1 LTAAFTAPA
10 ELGEYTVTATSQAD
24 PGRRAS
30 AVVTVGLS
38 DGGIA
43 SLVVRPGS
51 VTFVEVGEEAVLEVL
66 AFDARGAP
74 VSLVGRAVEWRIGD
88 SSAVDLMTDPDGP
101 ARATVRASAALGSAV
116 VSVAVGP
123 DGEVLS
129 KPVGVSVASVVPD
142 VELVRDEAVVF
153 PFVDL
158 PPGADPASFSTLDY
172 EVVDGVASVA
182 GFTEDEIAVLLV
194 VEENTLQY
202 PAILS
207 GVAPAVGDLLL
218 GTGGSGIMGRV
229 RSVETREGAH
239 LVQLAQVA
247 LDEVFEAFV
256 FSFDSAELEAQ
267 GVLTPSSWLG
277 LSQAASI
284 APSATSI
291 PIADCEFEGDVTL
304 LGVAAT
310 IEQSLAPIL
319 ELRYDLL
326 RPKELRFL
334 VGVRGSLAGEVD
346 IDVQGDVAGKISCD
360 AGSSVNLTMSLPA
373 GPLAAVLSAGA
384 KFQPMFKVAV
394 EASAGPRLGVLG
406 RLEVDRVLQAGF
418 DIQDGS
424 VENLSRISG
433 VPSAEIDL
441 IADPDGFGDMNF
453 GVTPGYYFVGA
464 VGVQFGGWTLER
476 VCAGARLLPRLGG
489 WCEDVSDALFLEAF
503 EGSIGGELQTV
514 WDSPRRVLNQED
526 SASRILA
533 AAVSDVVLKNDALN
547 EVLERFKFEAIE
559 LELVS
564 AQIEGPT
571 LYRVFEAAT
580 IELTTPSFGGAVAQ
594 GHVAEVAVGDAVQVV
609 VTGARRPAYVP
620 QFDTDL
626 ESGEVW
632 IAAGNRVASIDV
644 TVVGGDS
651 LAIDFVVTEAL
662 CSEAVGGL
670 VPLRFI
676 GYNRML
682 GLVPT
687 AGYLGDIR
695 LDCVTSEPPAVA
707 VTIAPDAVTL
717 APSATQAFTASVTGA
732 ADTSV
737 TWSATCGS
745 IAGSSST
752 ITYTAPATA
761 GSCSVTATSV
771 ADPSKSASATVTV
784 TSGTPTAG
792 ADLVVRDL
800 SVTPTAAVAGA
811 NVTVAFSV
819 ANVGD
824 APALAST
831 VRVRIN
837 DDPTSVTTSDTL
849 LAELGTNALADGQ
862 SQTYTQAVTAP
873 SGLADGTYYVWVVA
887 DVFNEAN
894 QSSYDNDRG
903 VVPIVIVGEPT
914 DACTVPDEVIAIPD
928 PQLRSAVRSH
938 LDLGAG
944 PITCEDMTRLT
955 SLAGDSSGIAS
966 LEGLQHAVNLTYLS
980 AVGNRIS
987 DLSPIAGLA
996 DLSVLELWINDVRD
1010 VSPLAR
1016 LTNLQTLG
1024 LADNFV
1030 SDLSPL
1036 VALEELV
1043 SLSLFNNEPHPIER
1057 IDDIS
1062 ALANMTKLKSLSL
1075 GGNAVEDLS
1084 ALAGLTELEDLSLGT
1099 NHVSNLTPLASLR
1112 NLRWLYLHENA
1123 ITDVEPLRG
1132 LTALTELWLGSNE
1145 GTNRIR
1151 DIGPLAGMRQLTTL
1165 LLYGNEITDLTPLSR
1180 LAELTYLDLGGNP
1193 IRDISPL
1200 AGLTSLTSLSL
1211 AATSAGMTE
1220 VEDVAPLRHLTRLEY
1235 LSIGSER
1242 VRDIAPLS
1250 NLRSLLDLSVSSS
1263 QVSDLSGLTALTR
1276 LRSLSLWSSQVAD
1289 LSPLADLREL
1299 VLLEVTHANV
1309 RDVTPLAGLSNLI
1322 SLNVGNNAISDMS
1335 ALAAL
1340 GNLQGLWL
1348 YENDIVDAA
1357 ALASL
1362 ENLTEVSLFGN
1373 QIVDLTPLSGL
1384 RELYQLWVFENRIT
1398 DLSPLVANPGL
1409 ASGDVLD
1416 VSLNC
1421 LDISPASVSRGHIDQ
1436 LRGRGVSVT
1445 YEPQDVCGRPSS
1457 ASRWQSEVERPPSA
1471 TRDARRVDAFQM
1483 STSPY
1488 EARLDVDRREVVP
1501 IYGR

>member
-1 LTAAFTAPA
+1 MERRPCGWCVSVLGVVLVLFASVGCTGPTRVSVSVAPSEVALAPGESVVFTATVLGAQDESVMWSASGGDLVPSGLTATFTAPA

-153 PFVDL
+153 PFVGL

-182 GFTEDEIAVLLV
+182 GFTEDEIVVLLV

-346 IDVQGDVAGKISCD
+346 IDVQGNVAGKISCD

-489 WCEDVSDALFLEAF
+489 WCEGVSDALFLEAF

-547 EVLERFKFEAIE
+547 EVLKRFKFEAIE

-662 CSEAVGGL
+662 CSKAVGGL

-903 VVPIVIVGEPT
+903 VVPIVIGGANDDCRDPEQPISFP
-914 DACTVPDEVIAIPD
+914 DAGLRDAIVD
-928 PQLRSAVRSH
+928 TLE
-938 LDLGAG
+938 LLGWGGSVVDCGAMAWL
-944 PITCEDMTRLT
+944 PL
-955 SLAGDSSGIAS
+955 
-966 LEGLQHAVNLTYLS
+966 VNGRDY
-980 AVGNRIS
+980 GIS
-987 DLSPIAGLA
+987 DLWGLEYAVNATDVNLAVNRIEDLAPLRSLDRLAILDLDGNEIVDLAPLA
-996 DLSVLELWINDVRD
+996 DLD
-1010 VSPLAR
+1010 
-1016 LTNLQTLG
+1016 G
-1024 LADNFV
+1024 LVQVWLSDN
-1030 SDLSPL
+1030 
-1036 VALEELV
+1036 
-1043 SLSLFNNEPHPIER
+1043 R
-1057 IDDIS
+1057 IQD
-1062 ALANMTKLKSLSL
+1062 
-1075 GGNAVEDLS
+1075 
-1084 ALAGLTELEDLSLGT
+1084 LAGLGSQRELRFLYLNGNDIRDIEELATLDSIEWLDLDHNSISDIAPLANLRTLTGVSLLENSVADIRPLRDLDGLT
-1099 NHVSNLTPLASLR
+1099 GLNLTG
-1112 NLRWLYLHENA
+1112 ND
-1123 ITDVEPLRG
+1123 IV
-1132 LTALTELWLGSNE
+1132 
-1145 GTNRIR
+1145 
-1151 DIGPLAGMRQLTTL
+1151 DIGPLA
-1165 LLYGNEITDLTPLSR
+1165 DLDR
-1180 LAELTYLDLGGNP
+1180 LVYLDLAQNR
-1193 IRDISPL
+1193 I
-1200 AGLTSLTSLSL
+1200 
-1211 AATSAGMTE
+1211 
-1220 VEDVAPLRHLTRLEY
+1220 V
-1235 LSIGSER
+1235 
-1242 VRDIAPLS
+1242 
-1250 NLRSLLDLSVSSS
+1250 
-1263 QVSDLSGLTALTR
+1263 Q
-1276 LRSLSLWSSQVAD
+1276 
-1289 LSPLADLREL
+1289 LSP
-1299 VLLEVTHANV
+1299 
-1309 RDVTPLAGLSNLI
+1309 
-1322 SLNVGNNAISDMS
+1322 
-1335 ALAAL
+1335 
-1340 GNLQGLWL
+1340 
-1348 YENDIVDAA
+1348 
-1357 ALASL
+1357 L
-1362 ENLTEVSLFGN
+1362 ENLTALRSLNLRGN
-1373 QIVDLTPLSGL
+1373 RIVD
-1384 RELYQLWVFENRIT
+1384 VV
-1398 DLSPLVANPGL
+1398 PLVLNTGL
-1409 ASGDVLD
+1409 GQGDQIDL
-1416 VSLNC
+1416 SLNC
-1421 LDISPASVSRGHIDQ
+1421 LDLADGSTASLSINV
-1436 LRGRGVSVT
+1436 LEGRGADVI
-1445 YEPQDVCGRPSS
+1445 YLPQANCD
-1457 ASRWQSEVERPPSA
+1457 
-1471 TRDARRVDAFQM
+1471 
-1483 STSPY
+1483 
-1488 EARLDVDRREVVP
+1488 
-1501 IYGR
+1501 